1 MGSRPIPHPNWGYGM
16 AQMELRRLQPL
27 LEAVRGLLQRGLIDV
42 EILWTFFSY
51 GVQPIHR

>member
-1 MGSRPIPHPNWGYGM
+1 MCSHPIPHPNWGYGM

-42 EILWTFFSY
+42 EILRTFFSY
-51 GVQPIHR
+51 GVQPLHR